1 MTVER
6 PPDAVDAG
14 TRLRRLLAVL
24 TYLARVGESSLG
36 DLAARF
42 GFEVRSLVG
51 ELELAA
57 CCGLPPYTPDTL
69 LELIVDDDRVV
80 AYGLEALRRPAR
92 LTPDEGFALAASA
105 RAMLTV
111 AGPEAEGPLATALD
125 KLRLALG
132 LERVSVELD
141 VPEHLAELR
150 EAAAAGEAV
159 EIDYL
164 GAKRGDETTRRV
176 EPYAVVAREGRFY
189 LDAFCGLAGDW
200 RRFQLTRISRVR
212 RLGEPVSPRS
222 LPAELAGTRAFVGG
236 AGSRTAHIAFDQSRY
251 VLIDRLV
258 AAAPTRS
265 PDGRVVAP
273 IEVADEYF
281 LGCLI
286 LRLGP
291 SAEVIDPPELVDAA
305 ANVARRALAR
315 YPAGS
320 SRRSNRPDGSPAG
333 KLARPRPAGR

>member
-1 MTVER
+1 MTLER
-6 PPDAVDAG
+6 PPAAVDAG

-24 TYLARVGESSLG
+24 AYLARVGESSLV

-42 GFEVRSLVG
+42 GFDERSLVG

-69 LELIVDDDRVV
+69 LELIVDDERVI
-80 AYGLEALRRPAR
+80 AYGLDALRRPPR

-105 RAMLTV
+105 RAMLALEGAE
-111 AGPEAEGPLATALD
+111 AGSPLASALD
-125 KLRLALG
+125 KLGFALG

-150 EAAAAGEAV
+150 EAAATGEAV

-164 GAKRGDETTRRV
+164 GTKRGDETTRRV

-200 RRFQLTRISRVR
+200 RRFQVARIARVR
-212 RLGEPVSPRS
+212 RLGEPVAPRS
-222 LPAELAGTRAFVGG
+222 LPVEFDGTRAFVGG
-236 AGSRTAHIAFDQSRY
+236 AGARTAHIAFDESRF
-251 VLIDRLV
+251 VLVDRLV
-258 AAAPTRS
+258 AAPPSRL
-265 PDGRVVAP
+265 PDGRVVAA
-273 IEVADEYF
+273 IEVAGEYF
-281 LGCLI
+281 LGRLL

-291 SAEVIDPPELVDAA
+291 SAEVIDPPELRDAA
-305 ANVARRALAR
+305 AAVARRALTR
-315 YPAGS
+315 YREGP
-320 SRRSNRPDGSPAG
+320 
-333 KLARPRPAGR
+333 

>member
-1 MTVER
+1 MTLER
-6 PPDAVDAG
+6 PAAAVDAG
-14 TRLRRLLAVL
+14 TRLRRLLSVL
-24 TYLARVGESSLG
+24 AYLARVGESSLG

-42 GFEVRSLVG
+42 GFDERSLVG

-69 LELIVDDDRVV
+69 LELIVDDDRVI
-80 AYGLEALRRPAR
+80 AYGLNALRRPPR

-105 RAMLTV
+105 RAMLALEGV
-111 AGPEAEGPLATALD
+111 EARSPLASALD
-125 KLRLALG
+125 KLGLALG

-150 EAAAAGEAV
+150 EAAATGEAV

-164 GAKRGDETTRRV
+164 GTKRGDETTRRV

-200 RRFQLTRISRVR
+200 RRFQVARITRVR
-212 RLGEPVSPRS
+212 RLGEPVAPRS
-222 LPAELAGTRAFVGG
+222 LPVEFAGTRAFVGG
-236 AGSRTAHIAFDQSRY
+236 AGTRTAHVAIDESRFAL
-251 VLIDRLV
+251 VDRLV
-258 AAAPTRS
+258 AAPPSRL

-273 IEVADEYF
+273 IEVAGEYF
-281 LGCLI
+281 LGCLL

-291 SAEVIDPPELVDAA
+291 SAEVIDPPELRDAA
-305 ANVARRALAR
+305 AAVARRALAR
-315 YPAGS
+315 YREGP
-320 SRRSNRPDGSPAG
+320 
-333 KLARPRPAGR
+333 

>member
-1 MTVER
+1 MTLER
-6 PPDAVDAG
+6 PPAAVDAG

-24 TYLARVGESSLG
+24 AYLARVGESSLV

-42 GFEVRSLVG
+42 GFDERSLVG

-69 LELIVDDDRVV
+69 LELIVDDDRVI
-80 AYGLEALRRPAR
+80 AYGLDALRRPPR

-105 RAMLTV
+105 RAMLALEGAE
-111 AGPEAEGPLATALD
+111 AGSPLASALD
-125 KLRLALG
+125 KLGFALG

-150 EAAAAGEAV
+150 EAAATGEAV

-164 GAKRGDETTRRV
+164 GTKRGDETTRRV

-200 RRFQLTRISRVR
+200 RRFQVARIARVR
-212 RLGEPVSPRS
+212 RLGEPVAPRS
-222 LPAELAGTRAFVGG
+222 LPVEFDGTRAFVGG
-236 AGSRTAHIAFDQSRY
+236 AGARTAHIAFDESRF
-251 VLIDRLV
+251 VLVDRLV
-258 AAAPTRS
+258 AAPPSRL
-265 PDGRVVAP
+265 PDGRVVAA
-273 IEVADEYF
+273 IEVAGEYF
-281 LGCLI
+281 LGRLL

-291 SAEVIDPPELVDAA
+291 SAEVIDPPELRDAA
-305 ANVARRALAR
+305 AAVARRALTR
-315 YPAGS
+315 YREGP
-320 SRRSNRPDGSPAG
+320 
-333 KLARPRPAGR
+333 